1 MRIPTATRIAAAVSA
16 AAALAACG
24 TLRESAPF
32 APAIPEPSAT
42 ASASPSAT
50 AVSTAGRV
58 GPPPLGPVPDGQ
70 RPPQVVVVA
79 FDGAGVAVGGKYP
92 MFQFWRDVSRQYNA
106 RFTFFLSGPYL
117 LPESDIGKYLA
128 PQIGPA
134 HDGLGMEVSGVLPLP
149 GQTPQDAIRYELEQL
164 RDAHAEGNEI
174 GSHFNGHIC
183 GGGRGSVGAFSASDW
198 DQEIN
203 QFNSLLDNA
212 NQNNNLNPPVDLGFT
227 SKDVVGSR
235 TPCLEGNFKALYPVL
250 AEHGYRYDTSPT
262 PDTTWPR
269 RGAPQTGP
277 SNLWVFPLAWTSF
290 YGSGGHH
297 TLSMDYNI
305 CFLHDGCHTSAS
317 YPTSVTDHWRQQ
329 ALDTYRQ
336 YFQTSYTGDRAP
348 IYLGN
353 HFEMWHDG
361 AYTDA
366 LAEFVTENCT
376 KPEVRCVSYLD
387 LANWLDTVPDA
398 QRTAWR
404 AGNFPHYVDP
414 AAPHYGEPVAGAPQ
428 PQAAPPIPTP

>member
-1 MRIPTATRIAAAVSA
+1 MLCSRAIRAASAVSA
-16 AAALAACG
+16 VTVLAACG
-24 TLRESAPF
+24 AEL
-32 APAIPEPSAT
+32 SAT
-42 ASASPSAT
+42 PFPPASPGPVASASAAPSAPAQSVT
-50 AVSTAGRV
+50 GKV
-58 GPPPLGPVPDGQ
+58 GLPALGPVAAGE
-70 RPPQVVVVA
+70 RPPQIVVVA
-79 FDGAGVAVGGKYP
+79 FDGAGVAVDGKYP
-92 MFQFWRDVSRQYNA
+92 MFQFWRDVSKQHNA

-117 LPESDIGKYLA
+117 LPQSDIGKYQA

-134 HDGLGMEVSGVLPLP
+134 HTGLGMEVEGVIPLP
-149 GQTPQDAIRYELEQL
+149 GQTPQDAIRFELEEL
-164 RDAHAEGNEI
+164 RDAYAEGNEI
-174 GSHFNGHIC
+174 GTHFNGHIC

-212 NQNNNLNPPVDLGFT
+212 NQNNDINPPVNLGFT

-250 AEHGYRYDTSPT
+250 AEHGYSYDTSPT
-262 PDTTWPR
+262 PDTSWPR
-269 RGAPQTGP
+269 RGAAATGP

-305 CFLHDGCHTSAS
+305 CFLHDGCHTSQS
-317 YPTSVTDHWRQQ
+317 YPGTVTDRWRQQ

-336 YFQTSYTGDRAP
+336 YFESSYTGNRAP
-348 IYLGN
+348 VFRGN

-366 LAEFVTENCT
+366 LAEFVTETCS
-376 KPEVRCVSYLD
+376 KPEVRCVSYRD
-387 LANWLDTVPDA
+387 LADWLNTVPDA
-398 QRTAWR
+398 QRASWN
-404 AGNFPHYVDP
+404 AGAFPRYVDADP
-414 AAPHYGEPVAGAPQ
+414 PRYGEAVPGAAAPQV
-428 PQAAPPIPTP
+428 APPIPTP